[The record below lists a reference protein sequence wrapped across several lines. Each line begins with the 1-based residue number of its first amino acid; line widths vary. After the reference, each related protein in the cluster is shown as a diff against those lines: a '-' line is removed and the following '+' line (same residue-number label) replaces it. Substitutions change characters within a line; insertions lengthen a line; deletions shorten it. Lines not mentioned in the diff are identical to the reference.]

1 MVDSPPRALDPV
13 SALRRPAIRLLSTP
27 FRRSAVACASFG
39 ALLAVPLPQLGLDA
53 SVLAIVMQIVLL
65 ILCLGA
71 HEAAHAW
78 SAFKCGDSTARD
90 EGRMTLN
97 PIVHIDLWMTI
108 LLPALLL
115 FMTNG
120 RFVFGGAKPVPVL
133 FHRLRHPWR
142 DMSLV
147 ALAGPFSNLLLAV
160 LFLFLHKLLIT
171 TGWYNGAAEF
181 AEERRYDLLP
191 IVMKAMVKTNL
202 LLTVFNLVPIPP
214 LDGSRVMAWIIL
226 IMLLLY
232 GVPAFNSWLYSS
244 IDTLYIWLRDL
255 VSLGG
260 RW

>member
-1 MVDSPPRALDPV
+1 
-13 SALRRPAIRLLSTP
+13 
-27 FRRSAVACASFG
+27 
-39 ALLAVPLPQLGLDA
+39 
-53 SVLAIVMQIVLL
+53 MQIVLL

-214 LDGSRVMAWIIL
+214 LDGSRVMAWLLPNDLRPPYLAIERFGIIL